1 MPNGVDDWYRDAI
14 IYELHVRTFYDGN
27 GDGIGDFQGLRQK
40 LPYLKDLGVT
50 ALWLLP
56 FYPSPG
62 RDDGYDIADYQNVH
76 PNYGTLAEFR
86 AFLND
91 AHRLGLRVIT
101 ELVINHTS
109 DQHPWFERARHAKP
123 GSAWRNFYVW
133 SDTADRY
140 TDARIIF
147 PDFER
152 SNWTWDPVAGQY
164 YWHRFYSHQ
173 PDLNFDSLQV
183 RRAVLRTVDF
193 WLGMGVDGLRL
204 DAVPYLF
211 EREGTSC
218 ENLPE
223 THAYLKDL
231 RRHVDEHFPHRM
243 LLAEANQ
250 WPEDAVAYFG
260 DGDEC
265 HMAFHFP
272 LMPRLFMGLYQES
285 PEPILDILEE
295 TPPVPEGAQWALF
308 LRNHDELT
316 LEMVTEQ
323 ERDYM
328 YQAYAEDPRSRI
340 NLGIRRRLM
349 PLLNNNRR
357 RAELMHALLLALPG
371 TPVLYY
377 GNEIG
382 MGDNI
387 YLGDRDGVRTPFQWS
402 GDKNAG
408 FSRANPQK
416 LVLPVVTDPE
426 YHYEAVNAEAQRAN
440 PHSLW
445 WWLKRLIA
453 LRRST
458 PAFGRGQLSVVDAN
472 NPHVLAFVRSLPD
485 SDPPEHVLVVAN
497 LSRFAQLAAL
507 DLSAYQGTH
516 LVELF
521 GRTAFPA
528 VAAEPYPITLGPH
541 GFFYFRLDPV
551 AVEVGGVMPLGA
563 PLMVRQA
570 WEELLDEGAGRR
582 ALEAALLR
590 HLGQARWFGGRGR
603 HVARC
608 QLESQPPLAAFRLL
622 TVRVTYQDGGQERYL
637 VPAGWSDDPSGHD
650 LVEVRTDAGQ
660 SGFVRD
666 AGQDPEF
673 SRAVAARLAR
683 RNSRG
688 RASLAGWT
696 QGAFLRRWNDPD
708 CDWTPHPLTREQS
721 NTSVRLGNTALLK
734 LYRRLE
740 PGPQPDFEVTRYLNR
755 MGFAHSPTVLA
766 TLDLLDRAPN
776 GRDGTPAT
784 TLLSVASYVP
794 HTADGWEWAAAAAQ
808 AYVDQPSPDA
818 LAALMPDVAR
828 LARVTAELHRALLSP
843 STDPAF
849 KPEPMTPF
857 IRRSLY
863 QGVRQDLTDTIRRLT
878 RAAAAPG
885 PMDLWTLGLV
895 RRTLEARARLAALA
909 DAVLDAPL
917 TVNRCRIHGDLHLGQ
932 VLYTGDDFVVI
943 DFEGEPRRRLSER
956 RLKSLPVRDVAGM
969 LRSWHYAAL
978 SAVGAADAAMAPSD
992 RRRRA
997 ARART
1002 WHRAVAD
1009 HYLDIYRDALPT
1021 ASCVP
1026 KDAST
1031 DPWLGAFLLEKA
1043 AYEVQYEL
1051 GHRPEWAWIPLLGL
1065 LALAGVPEDDAAEEE
1080 MP

>member
-1 MPNGVDDWYRDAI
+1 MATGVDDWYRDAI

-27 GDGIGDFQGLRQK
+27 GDGVGDFQGLRAK

-62 RDDGYDIADYQNVH
+62 RDDGYDIADYRNVH
-76 PNYGTLAEFR
+76 PDYGTLAEFR
-86 AFLND
+86 KFLSD
-91 AHRLGLRVIT
+91 AHRLGLRIIT

-109 DQHPWFERARHAKP
+109 DQHPWFERARRAKP

-140 TDARIIF
+140 ADARIIF

-173 PDLNFDSLQV
+173 PDLNFDNPQV
-183 RRAVLRTVDF
+183 RRAMLRTVDF

-223 THAYLKDL
+223 THAYLKEL

-272 LMPRLFMGLYQES
+272 LMPRLFMGLYQENRQ
-285 PEPILDILEE
+285 PILDILEE

-328 YQAYAEDPRSRI
+328 YQAYAADPRSRI

-408 FSRANPQK
+408 FSAANPQK

-458 PAFGRGQLSVVDAN
+458 PALGRGELTVVDAQ
-472 NPHVLAFVRSLPD
+472 NPHVLAFVRSLID
-485 SDPPEHVLVVAN
+485 GDAAESVLVVAN

-507 DLSAYQGTH
+507 DLSAHRGTH

-521 GRTAFPA
+521 GKTPFPA
-528 VAAEPYPITLGPH
+528 VDSERYPITLGPH

-551 AVEVGGVMPLGA
+551 VADLGVASAGPPVL
-563 PLMVRQA
+563 VHQS
-570 WEELLDEGAGRR
+570 WEELLDEGAGRL

-590 HLGQARWFGGRGR
+590 HLRQSRWFGGRGR

-608 QLESQPPLAAFRLL
+608 QLESQWRLADFRVLA
-622 TVRVTYQDGGQERYL
+622 VRVTYQDGGQERYQ
-637 VPAGWSDDPSGHD
+637 VPVGWSDDPTGSD
-650 LVEVRTDAGQ
+650 LLEVHTDAGL
-660 SGFVRD
+660 SGFVCD

-673 SRAVAARLAR
+673 SRAAAARLAR
-683 RNSRG
+683 RTPKS
-688 RASLAGWT
+688 ASGLVGTT
-696 QGAFLRRWNDPD
+696 QPAYLRRWKDAD
-708 CDWTPHPLTREQS
+708 CDWTPHPLAREQS

-740 PGPQPDFEVTRYLNR
+740 AGPQPDWEVTRFLNTH
-755 MGFAHSPTVLA
+755 GFTHAPTALG
-766 TLDLLDRAPN
+766 TLDLTD
-776 GRDGTPAT
+776 GRGSVTTPT
-784 TLLSVASYVP
+784 TLLSVVSYVP
-794 HTADGWEWAAAAAQ
+794 HQADGWEWAAAAAES
-808 AYVDQPSPDA
+808 YVSHPRDEV
-818 LAALMPDVAR
+818 LAALLPAVGR
-828 LARVTAELHRALLSP
+828 LAAATADLHRVLLSA
-843 STDPAF
+843 SAEPAF

-857 IRRSLY
+857 VRRSLY
-863 QGVRQDLTDTIRRLT
+863 QGIRQDLADTMRRLAQASQAPRDFDPWT
-878 RAAAAPG
+878 TSLVLRALAARDRLAQRAEA
-885 PMDLWTLGLV
+885 V
-895 RRTLEARARLAALA
+895 LEA
-909 DAVLDAPL
+909 PL
-917 TVNRCRIHGDLHLGQ
+917 SVSRCRIHGDFHLGQ
-932 VLYTGDDFVVI
+932 VLFTGDGFVLI

-956 RLKSLPVRDVAGM
+956 RLKSLPARDVAGM

-978 SAVGAADAAMAPSD
+978 SAVGGPESAGQGE
-992 RRRRA
+992 RA
-997 ARART
+997 AAAER
-1002 WHRAVAD
+1002 WHRAVAG
-1009 HYLDIYRDALPT
+1009 HYLESYRAAWPASRPGPAGAAL
-1021 ASCVP
+1021 
-1026 KDAST
+1026 
-1031 DPWLGAFLLEKA
+1031 DPWLAAFLLEKT

-1051 GHRPEWAWIPLLGL
+1051 GHRPAWAWIPLVAL
-1065 LALAGVPEDDAAEEE
+1065 LDLAGVAEPEVSR
-1080 MP
+1080 